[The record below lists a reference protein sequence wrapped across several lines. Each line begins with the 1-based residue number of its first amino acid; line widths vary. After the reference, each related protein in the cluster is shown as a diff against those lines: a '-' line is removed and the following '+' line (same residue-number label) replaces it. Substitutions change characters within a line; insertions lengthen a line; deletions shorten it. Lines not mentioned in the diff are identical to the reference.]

1 MHWISLSI
9 RGILGSQILSD
20 THSFKGKSTMLA
32 SLLAS
37 GKVLLADGATGTN
50 LFAMGLTS
58 GDAPEMWN
66 FDYPERVKALHQG
79 FVDAGADIILTNSFG
94 GNARRLMLHG
104 MQDKAREINR
114 LAAQLAR
121 SVADNAGR
129 PVVVAGSV
137 GPTGDLFAPL
147 GPLTEDEAV
156 EVFVDQMEGLKEG
169 GADVAWIET
178 MSSIEEI
185 RAAARAAA
193 RVGIPYTFTAS
204 FDTAGRT
211 MMGITPEAL
220 VKFASELQ
228 PPPVAIGANC
238 GVGASDLVMSILGM
252 NAAAAGIPIIAKANA
267 GIPHFVGE
275 HIHYSG
281 TPELMANYACLAIDS
296 GAKIVGGCCGTE
308 FQHLA
313 AMRQAVSAHERAA
326 LPDEA
331 KIVGELGPLQAPP
344 SKNQGDE
351 AARRASRRR
360 H

>member
-1 MHWISLSI
+1 
-9 RGILGSQILSD
+9 
-20 THSFKGKSTMLA
+20 MLA

-37 GKVLLADGATGTN
+37 GKVLLADGATGKN

-121 SVADNAGR
+121 SVADKAGR
-129 PVVVAGSV
+129 QVVVAGSV

-193 RVGIPYTFTAS
+193 REMRRARSIGLVDKVSRDPFRGKPAL
-204 FDTAGRT
+204 AGSGHR
-211 MMGITPEAL
+211 GPTPL
-220 VKFASELQ
+220 
-228 PPPVAIGANC
+228 PPPLPAGEQRRGLRGRNRQRY
-238 GVGASDLVMSILGM
+238 LG
-252 NAAAAGIPIIAKANA
+252 
-267 GIPHFVGE
+267 
-275 HIHYSG
+275 
-281 TPELMANYACLAIDS
+281 
-296 GAKIVGGCCGTE
+296 
-308 FQHLA
+308 
-313 AMRQAVSAHERAA
+313 R
-326 LPDEA
+326 
-331 KIVGELGPLQAPP
+331 
-344 SKNQGDE
+344 
-351 AARRASRRR
+351 
-360 H
+360 

>member
-1 MHWISLSI
+1 
-9 RGILGSQILSD
+9 
-20 THSFKGKSTMLA
+20 MLA
-32 SLLAS
+32 SLLS
-37 GKVLLADGATGTN
+37 MGKVLLADGATGTN

-66 FDYPERVKALHQG
+66 FDHPEKVKALHQG
-79 FVDAGADIILTNSFG
+79 FVEAGADIILTNSFG

-104 MQDKAREINR
+104 MQDRAREVNR
-114 LAAQLAR
+114 CAAQLAR
-121 SVADNAGR
+121 SVADEAGR
-129 PVVVAGSV
+129 NVIVAGSV

-156 EVFVDQMEGLKEG
+156 EVFFDQMAGLKEG

-193 RVGIPYTFTAS
+193 RAGIPYTFTAS

-220 VKFASELQ
+220 VKFAAELQ

-267 GIPHFVGE
+267 GVPHFVGE
-275 HIHYSG
+275 HVHYSG
-281 TPELMANYACLAIDS
+281 TPELMANYARVAIDS
-296 GAKIVGGCCGTE
+296 GAVIVGGCCGTG
-308 FQHLA
+308 FDHLA
-313 AMRQAVSAHERAA
+313 AMRRAVSTHKRSV

-331 KIVGELGPLQAPP
+331 AVVRELGPLQAPP
-344 SKNQGDE
+344 PKNQGDDPSRR
-351 AARRASRRR
+351 AARRR